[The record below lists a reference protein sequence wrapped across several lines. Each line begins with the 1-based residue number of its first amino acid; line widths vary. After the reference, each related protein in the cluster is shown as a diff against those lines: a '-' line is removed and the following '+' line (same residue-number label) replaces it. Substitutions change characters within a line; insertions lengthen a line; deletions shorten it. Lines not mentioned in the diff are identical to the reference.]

1 MTVKEYM
8 FARTKEFRRTSL
20 DEIFQALFYFW
31 RKGERNTMASEKKT
45 KNECI
50 ATEWLEEDNL
60 MLLECW
66 ARDGYTFQDIAN
78 RIGISI
84 STLRAWRVQY
94 PEINDALKKGREII
108 DYKVENALLKSALGY
123 KTKEV
128 KVTTTIRFGKT
139 VETIKEVTDK
149 EQAPNVSAIQ
159 CWLYNRLPN
168 KWKKNRDQLIELN
181 EEDTKIQVTVTRAST
196 SQSTTAQHDETAEDK
211 EWQDGLSTMNQSIE
225 IRSMTEEERAE
236 ADKKKAQ
243 TNEQSALN
251 MATKVENEASDEDLD
266 YWPDDWEDEEWED

>member
-1 MTVKEYM
+1 
-8 FARTKEFRRTSL
+8 
-20 DEIFQALFYFW
+20 
-31 RKGERNTMASEKKT
+31 MASEKKT

-84 STLRAWRVQY
+84 STLRGWRVQY
-94 PEINDALKKGREII
+94 PDIDGALKKGREII

-128 KVTTTIRFGKT
+128 KVTTTMRYGKV
-139 VETIKEVTDK
+139 VETVKETLEK

-159 CWLYNRLPN
+159 CWLYNRCKD
-168 KWKKNRDQLIELN
+168 KWRNMNAKNNMFEDMPEDDTIEVIVRRAGSKSEDDD
-181 EEDTKIQVTVTRAST
+181 EEVEEKDIVLRK
-196 SQSTTAQHDETAEDK
+196 
-211 EWQDGLSTMNQSIE
+211 
-225 IRSMTEEERAE
+225 RSEEESNKIAK
-236 ADKKKAQ
+236 KKKAEKRAAEKKEKQ
-243 TNEQSALN
+243 HTEVIEDDESASEL
-251 MATKVENEASDEDLD
+251 DE
-266 YWPDDWEDEEWED
+266 WPDDWEDDDE

>member
-1 MTVKEYM
+1 
-8 FARTKEFRRTSL
+8 
-20 DEIFQALFYFW
+20 
-31 RKGERNTMASEKKT
+31 MASEKKT

-84 STLRAWRVQY
+84 STLRMWRGKY
-94 PEINDALKKGREII
+94 PEIDNALKKGREII

-128 KVTTTIRFGKT
+128 KVTTTMRYGKV
-139 VETIKEVTDK
+139 VETVKEVTDK

-168 KWKKNRDQLIELN
+168 KWKKNRDNLIELGD
-181 EEDTKIQVTVTRAST
+181 EDTKIQVTVTRAST
-196 SQSTTAQHDETAEDK
+196 SQSTKAQQDETAEDK
-211 EWQDGLSTMNQSIE
+211 EWQDELSTMNQSIE
-225 IRSMTEEERAE
+225 IRSMTEEEQAE
-236 ADKKKAQ
+236 AAKKKAQ
-243 TNEQSALN
+243 ANEQSASN
-251 MATKVENEASDEDLD
+251 VATKVENEASDEDLD
-266 YWPDDWEDEEWED
+266 YWPDDWEDEGEEWED

>member
-1 MTVKEYM
+1 
-8 FARTKEFRRTSL
+8 
-20 DEIFQALFYFW
+20 
-31 RKGERNTMASEKKT
+31 MASEKKT

-50 ATEWLEEDNL
+50 AAEWLEEDNL

-78 RIGISI
+78 RIGIAV
-84 STLRAWRVQY
+84 STLRMWRMQY
-94 PEINDALKKGREII
+94 PDIDNALKKGREII

-123 KTKEV
+123 HTKEV

-168 KWKKNRDQLIELN
+168 KWKKNRDQLIELDD
-181 EEDTKIQVTVTRAST
+181 EDTKIQVTVTRAST
-196 SQSTTAQHDETAEDK
+196 SQSTKAQHDDTVEDK
-211 EWQDGLSTMNQSIE
+211 EWQDEVNQSIE
-225 IRSMTEEERAE
+225 IRGATEEERAE
-236 ADKKKAQ
+236 AAKKKAQ
-243 TNEQSALN
+243 AKDESSQN
-251 MATKVENEASDEDLD
+251 MSTKVENEASDEDLD
-266 YWPDDWEDEEWED
+266 YWPDDWEDEDEEWEG

>member
-1 MTVKEYM
+1 
-8 FARTKEFRRTSL
+8 
-20 DEIFQALFYFW
+20 
-31 RKGERNTMASEKKT
+31 MASVT
-45 KNECI
+45 KNQCQ
-50 ATEWLEEDNL
+50 ATDWLEEDNL

-66 ARDGYTFQDIAN
+66 TRDGYTFQDIAN

-84 STLRAWRVQY
+84 STLRMWRGQY
-94 PEINDALKKGREII
+94 PEIDSALKKGREII

-128 KVTTTIRFGKT
+128 KVTTTIRYGKT

-168 KWKKNRDQLIELN
+168 KWKKNRDQLIELD

-196 SQSTTAQHDETAEDK
+196 SQSTTAQQDETAEDK
-211 EWQDGLSTMNQSIE
+211 EWQDEVNQSIE
-225 IRSMTEEERAE
+225 IRSATEEERAE
-236 ADKKKAQ
+236 AAKKKAQ
-243 TNEQSALN
+243 ANEQSASN
-251 MATKVENEASDEDLD
+251 VATKVENEASDEDLD
-266 YWPDDWEDEEWED
+266 YWPDDWEDEDEEWED

>member
-1 MTVKEYM
+1 
-8 FARTKEFRRTSL
+8 
-20 DEIFQALFYFW
+20 
-31 RKGERNTMASEKKT
+31 MASEKKT

-84 STLRAWRVQY
+84 STLRMWRAQY
-94 PEINDALKKGREII
+94 PDIDNALKKGREII

-128 KVTTTIRFGKT
+128 KVTTTIRYGKT
-139 VETIKEVTDK
+139 VETVKEVIDK

-159 CWLYNRLPN
+159 CWLYNRLPQ
-168 KWKKNRDQLIELN
+168 KWKKNRDQLIELDD
-181 EEDTKIQVTVTRAST
+181 EDTKIQVTVTRAST
-196 SQSTTAQHDETAEDK
+196 SQSTKAQQDETAEDK
-211 EWQDGLSTMNQSIE
+211 EWQDSLSTVNQSIE
-225 IRSMTEEERAE
+225 IRSATEEERTE
-236 ADKKKAQ
+236 AAKRKAQ
-243 TNEQSALN
+243 ATEQSVSN
-251 MATKVENEASDEDLD
+251 MATKVENEASDKDLD
-266 YWPDDWEDEEWED
+266 YWPDDWEDEE

>member
-1 MTVKEYM
+1 
-8 FARTKEFRRTSL
+8 
-20 DEIFQALFYFW
+20 
-31 RKGERNTMASEKKT
+31 MASEKKT

-84 STLRAWRVQY
+84 STLRGWRVQY
-94 PEINDALKKGREII
+94 PDIDNALKKGREII

-168 KWKKNRDQLIELN
+168 KWKKNRDQLIELDD
-181 EEDTKIQVTVTRAST
+181 EDTKIQVTVTRAST
-196 SQSTTAQHDETAEDK
+196 SQSTKAQQDETVEDK

-225 IRSMTEEERAE
+225 IRSATEEERAE
-236 ADKKKAQ
+236 AAKKKAQ
-243 TNEQSALN
+243 TNEQNALN
-251 MATKVENEASDEDLD
+251 VATKVENEASDEDLD
-266 YWPDDWEDEEWED
+266 YWPDDWEDEKEEEWED

>member
-1 MTVKEYM
+1 
-8 FARTKEFRRTSL
+8 
-20 DEIFQALFYFW
+20 
-31 RKGERNTMASEKKT
+31 MASGKKT

-84 STLRAWRVQY
+84 STLRGWRVQY
-94 PEINDALKKGREII
+94 PDIDNALKKGREII

-128 KVTTTIRFGKT
+128 KVTTTIRYGKT

-168 KWKKNRDQLIELN
+168 KWKKNRDQLIELD
-181 EEDTKIQVTVTRAST
+181 EEDTKIQVTVTRASA
-196 SQSTTAQHDETAEDK
+196 SQSTKAQQDKTAEDK
-211 EWQDGLSTMNQSIE
+211 EWQDEVNQSIE
-225 IRSMTEEERAE
+225 IRSATEEERAE
-236 ADKKKAQ
+236 TAKKKAQ
-243 TNEQSALN
+243 ANEQSTSN
-251 MATKVENEASDEDLD
+251 VATKVENEASDEDLD
-266 YWPDDWEDEEWED
+266 YWPDDWEDEIEESED

>member
-1 MTVKEYM
+1 
-8 FARTKEFRRTSL
+8 
-20 DEIFQALFYFW
+20 
-31 RKGERNTMASEKKT
+31 MASAT
-45 KNECI
+45 KNQCI
-50 ATEWLEEDNL
+50 AADWLEEDNL

-84 STLRAWRVQY
+84 NTLRAWRAQY
-94 PEINDALKKGREII
+94 PEIDSALKKGREII

-168 KWKKNRDQLIELN
+168 KWKKNRDQLIELDD
-181 EEDTKIQVTVTRAST
+181 EDTKIQVTVTRAST
-196 SQSTTAQHDETAEDK
+196 SQSAITQQDETAEDK
-211 EWQDGLSTMNQSIE
+211 EWQDSLSAMNQSIE
-225 IRSMTEEERAE
+225 IRSATEEERAE
-236 ADKKKAQ
+236 AAKKKAQ
-243 TNEQSALN
+243 ANEQSASN
-251 MATKVENEASDEDLD
+251 VATKVENEASDEDLD
-266 YWPDDWEDEEWED
+266 YWPDDWEDDSEEWED

>member
-1 MTVKEYM
+1 
-8 FARTKEFRRTSL
+8 
-20 DEIFQALFYFW
+20 
-31 RKGERNTMASEKKT
+31 MASEKKT

-84 STLRAWRVQY
+84 STLRMWRGKY
-94 PEINDALKKGREII
+94 PEIDSALKKGREII

-128 KVTTTIRFGKT
+128 KVTTTMRYGKV
-139 VETIKEVTDK
+139 VETVKEVTDK
-149 EQAPNVSAIQ
+149 KQAPNVSAIQ

-168 KWKKNRDQLIELN
+168 KWKKNRDNLIELGD
-181 EEDTKIQVTVTRAST
+181 EDTKIQVTVTRAST
-196 SQSTTAQHDETAEDK
+196 SQSTKAQQDETAEDK
-211 EWQDGLSTMNQSIE
+211 EWQDELSTMNQSIE
-225 IRSMTEEERAE
+225 IRSMTEEEAAAAAKR
-236 ADKKKAQ
+236 KAQ
-243 TNEQSALN
+243 ITEQSASN
-251 MATKVENEASDEDLD
+251 MATKVESEANDEDLD
-266 YWPDDWEDEEWED
+266 HWPDDWEDEEGEEWED

>member
-1 MTVKEYM
+1 
-8 FARTKEFRRTSL
+8 
-20 DEIFQALFYFW
+20 
-31 RKGERNTMASEKKT
+31 MASEKKT

-50 ATEWLEEDNL
+50 AAEWLEEDNL

-78 RIGISI
+78 RIGIAV
-84 STLRAWRVQY
+84 STLRMWRMQY
-94 PEINDALKKGREII
+94 PDIDNALKKGREII

-123 KTKEV
+123 HTKEV

-168 KWKKNRDQLIELN
+168 KWKKNRDSLIELN

-196 SQSTTAQHDETAEDK
+196 SQPTKTQHDNTAEDK
-211 EWQDGLSTMNQSIE
+211 EWQDEVNQSIE
-225 IRSMTEEERAE
+225 IRGATEEERTE
-236 ADKKKAQ
+236 AAKKKAQ
-243 TNEQSALN
+243 AKDESSQN
-251 MATKVENEASDEDLD
+251 MSTKVENEASDEDLD
-266 YWPDDWEDEEWED
+266 YWPDDWEDEDEDEE

>member
-1 MTVKEYM
+1 MV
-8 FARTKEFRRTSL
+8 S
-20 DEIFQALFYFW
+20 
-31 RKGERNTMASEKKT
+31 GKKT

-84 STLRAWRVQY
+84 STLRGWRVQY
-94 PEINDALKKGREII
+94 PDIDNALKKGREII

-123 KTKEV
+123 HTKEV

-168 KWKKNRDQLIELN
+168 KWKKNRDQLIELD
-181 EEDTKIQVTVTRAST
+181 EEDTKIQVTVTRASA

-211 EWQDGLSTMNQSIE
+211 EWQDEVNQSIE
-225 IRSMTEEERAE
+225 IRSATEEERAE
-236 ADKKKAQ
+236 AAKKKAQ
-243 TNEQSALN
+243 ANEQSASN
-251 MATKVENEASDEDLD
+251 VATKVENEASDEDLD
-266 YWPDDWEDEEWED
+266 YWPDDWEDEDEEWED

>member
-1 MTVKEYM
+1 
-8 FARTKEFRRTSL
+8 
-20 DEIFQALFYFW
+20 
-31 RKGERNTMASEKKT
+31 MASVSKT

-78 RIGISI
+78 RIGIDI
-84 STLRAWRVQY
+84 STLKRWRVQY

-128 KVTTTIRFGKT
+128 RITTIMRYGKV
-139 VETIKEVTDK
+139 VETQSETLTR

-159 CWLYNRLPN
+159 CWLFNRLPD
-168 KWKKNRDQLIELN
+168 KWKKNRDNLIELDD
-181 EEDTKIQVTVTRAST
+181 EDTKIHVTVTRAN
-196 SQSTTAQHDETAEDK
+196 QSAKSGNAQQDNNEDDD
-211 EWQDGLSTMNQSIE
+211 WQNEVNQSIE
-225 IRSMTEEERAE
+225 IRNATEEELAERAKNK
-236 ADKKKAQ
+236 DAQ
-243 TNEQSALN
+243 KQNETGN
-251 MATKVENEASDEDLD
+251 KATKVEIEAEDDLD
-266 YWPDDWEDEEWED
+266 YWPDNWEDEEDWED

>member
-1 MTVKEYM
+1 
-8 FARTKEFRRTSL
+8 
-20 DEIFQALFYFW
+20 
-31 RKGERNTMASEKKT
+31 MASEKKT
-45 KNECI
+45 KNNCI

-84 STLRAWRVQY
+84 STLRMWRVKY
-94 PEINDALKKGREII
+94 PDIDNALKKGREII

-128 KVTTTIRFGKT
+128 KVTTTMRQGKV

-168 KWKKNRDQLIELN
+168 KWKKNRDQIIDLN
-181 EEDTKIQVTVTRAST
+181 DEDTKIQVTVTRANT
-196 SQSTTAQHDETAEDK
+196 SQSTKAQQDETAEEK
-211 EWQDGLSTMNQSIE
+211 EWQDEVNQSIE
-225 IRSMTEEERAE
+225 IRSMTEEEAAAAAKR
-236 ADKKKAQ
+236 KAQ
-243 TNEQSALN
+243 TTEQSTSN
-251 MATKVENEASDEDLD
+251 VATKVENEASDEDLD
-266 YWPDDWEDEEWED
+266 YWPDDWEDEEDEE

>member
-1 MTVKEYM
+1 
-8 FARTKEFRRTSL
+8 
-20 DEIFQALFYFW
+20 
-31 RKGERNTMASEKKT
+31 MASEKKT

-50 ATEWLEEDNL
+50 AAEWLEEDNL

-66 ARDGYTFQDIAN
+66 ARDGYTFQDVAN
-78 RIGISI
+78 RIGIAA
-84 STLRAWRVQY
+84 STLRMWRMQY
-94 PEINDALKKGREII
+94 PDIDNALKKGREII

-123 KTKEV
+123 HTKEV

-196 SQSTTAQHDETAEDK
+196 SQSAKAQHDNTVEDK
-211 EWQDGLSTMNQSIE
+211 EWQDEVNQSIE
-225 IRSMTEEERAE
+225 IRGATEEERAE
-236 ADKKKAQ
+236 AAKKKAQ
-243 TNEQSALN
+243 AKDESSQN
-251 MATKVENEASDEDLD
+251 MSTKVENEASDEDLD
-266 YWPDDWEDEEWED
+266 YWPDDWEDEDEEWEG

>member
-1 MTVKEYM
+1 
-8 FARTKEFRRTSL
+8 
-20 DEIFQALFYFW
+20 
-31 RKGERNTMASEKKT
+31 MASEKKT

-84 STLRAWRVQY
+84 STLRGWRVQY
-94 PEINDALKKGREII
+94 PDIDNALKKGREII

-159 CWLYNRLPN
+159 CWLYNRLPH
-168 KWKKNRDQLIELN
+168 KWKKNRDQLIELDD
-181 EEDTKIQVTVTRAST
+181 EDTKIQVTVTRASA
-196 SQSTTAQHDETAEDK
+196 SQSTKAQQDETVEDK

-225 IRSMTEEERAE
+225 IRSATEEERTE
-236 ADKKKAQ
+236 AAKKKAQ
-243 TNEQSALN
+243 TSEQNALN
-251 MATKVENEASDEDLD
+251 VATKVENEASDEDLD
-266 YWPDDWEDEEWED
+266 YWPDDWEDEKEEEWED

>member
-1 MTVKEYM
+1 
-8 FARTKEFRRTSL
+8 
-20 DEIFQALFYFW
+20 
-31 RKGERNTMASEKKT
+31 MASAT
-45 KNECI
+45 KNQCI
-50 ATEWLEEDNL
+50 AADWLEEDNL

-84 STLRAWRVQY
+84 NTLRAWRAQY
-94 PEINDALKKGREII
+94 PEIDSALKKGREII

-168 KWKKNRDQLIELN
+168 KWKKNRDQLIELDD
-181 EEDTKIQVTVTRAST
+181 EDTKIQVTVTRAST
-196 SQSTTAQHDETAEDK
+196 SQSAITQQDETAEDK

-225 IRSMTEEERAE
+225 IRSATEEERAE
-236 ADKKKAQ
+236 AAKKKAQ
-243 TNEQSALN
+243 TNEQSAIN

-266 YWPDDWEDEEWED
+266 YWPDDWEDEDEEWED

>member
-1 MTVKEYM
+1 
-8 FARTKEFRRTSL
+8 
-20 DEIFQALFYFW
+20 
-31 RKGERNTMASEKKT
+31 MASESKT

-78 RIGISI
+78 RIGIAV
-84 STLRAWRVQY
+84 STLRMWRMQY
-94 PEINDALKKGREII
+94 PDIDNALKKGREII

-123 KTKEV
+123 HTKEV

-168 KWKKNRDQLIELN
+168 KWKKNRDQLIELD
-181 EEDTKIQVTVTRAST
+181 EEDTKIQVTVTRASA
-196 SQSTTAQHDETAEDK
+196 SQSTTAQHDDTADGNVVDK
-211 EWQDGLSTMNQSIE
+211 EWQDEVNQSIE
-225 IRSMTEEERAE
+225 IRSATEEERAE
-236 ADKKKAQ
+236 AAKKKAQ
-243 TNEQSALN
+243 TKGESSQNLS
-251 MATKVENEASDEDLD
+251 TKVENEASDEDLD
-266 YWPDDWEDEEWED
+266 YWPDDWEDDSEEWED

>member
-1 MTVKEYM
+1 
-8 FARTKEFRRTSL
+8 
-20 DEIFQALFYFW
+20 
-31 RKGERNTMASEKKT
+31 MASEKKT

-50 ATEWLEEDNL
+50 AAEWLEEDNL

-78 RIGISI
+78 RIGIAV
-84 STLRAWRVQY
+84 STLRMWRMQY
-94 PEINDALKKGREII
+94 PDIDNALKKGREII

-123 KTKEV
+123 HTKEV

-168 KWKKNRDQLIELN
+168 KWKKNRDQLIELDD
-181 EEDTKIQVTVTRAST
+181 EDTKIQVTVTRASA
-196 SQSTTAQHDETAEDK
+196 SQSTTAQHDDTVDE
-211 EWQDGLSTMNQSIE
+211 EWQDEVNQSIE
-225 IRSMTEEERAE
+225 IRSATEEERAE
-236 ADKKKAQ
+236 ATKKKAQ
-243 TNEQSALN
+243 TEGESSQS
-251 MATKVENEASDEDLD
+251 MSTKVENEASDEDLD
-266 YWPDDWEDEEWED
+266 YWPDDWEDDSEEWED

>member
-1 MTVKEYM
+1 
-8 FARTKEFRRTSL
+8 
-20 DEIFQALFYFW
+20 
-31 RKGERNTMASEKKT
+31 MASAT
-45 KNECI
+45 KNQCI
-50 ATEWLEEDNL
+50 AADWLEEDNL

-84 STLRAWRVQY
+84 NTLRAWRAQY
-94 PEINDALKKGREII
+94 PEIDSALKKGREII

-168 KWKKNRDQLIELN
+168 KWKKNRDQLIELDD
-181 EEDTKIQVTVTRAST
+181 EDTKIQVTVTRAST
-196 SQSTTAQHDETAEDK
+196 SQSAITQQDETAEDK
-211 EWQDGLSTMNQSIE
+211 EWQDSLSAMNQSIE
-225 IRSMTEEERAE
+225 IRSATEEERAE
-236 ADKKKAQ
+236 AAKKKAQ
-243 TNEQSALN
+243 ANEQSASN
-251 MATKVENEASDEDLD
+251 VATKVENEASDEDLD
-266 YWPDDWEDEEWED
+266 YWPDDWEDEDEEWED